1 MNRHTET
8 VANCT
13 HRGARSS
20 CHGETSPVLLM
31 RARGFSLVELSVV
44 LVILALIGG
53 VFTSMF
59 MGLYDGQ
66 RATTTRN
73 KLAAID
79 AALVS
84 FAAVNKRLPCPAD
97 GAGVAGTEVIV
108 SPDQPCVNQSRG
120 VVPWVTL
127 GLTATDI
134 EDAWGTR
141 ITYRVDPYLARNNA
155 MDMSNCD
162 PAGTGIPSQ
171 PGAPPKPTCTVTGGV
186 CAAATLN
193 YCVSPASFL
202 AAKGVEIRDA
212 VGGTVLMNPAG
223 AIPTGAAYALISH
236 GENRSG
242 GYGDGGQLL
251 ASVKSVE
258 GINESQNRADG
269 SQSYYVDAP
278 QRFVDDASH
287 FDDMVVRPSLMS
299 VIQRAHLGPR
309 SH

>member
-1 MNRHTET
+1 
-8 VANCT
+8 
-13 HRGARSS
+13 
-20 CHGETSPVLLM
+20 M
-31 RARGFSLVELSVV
+31 RARGFSLVELTVV

-162 PAGTGIPSQ
+162 PAGTGVPSTL
-171 PGAPPKPTCTVTGGV
+171 GTPPKPTCTVTGGV

>member
-1 MNRHTET
+1 MET
-8 VANCT
+8 VANCA

-20 CHGETSPVLLM
+20 CHNETSLVLPM

-59 MGLYDGQ
+59 MGLYDG
-66 RATTTRN
+66 RRPTTTRN

-97 GAGVAGTEVIV
+97 GAGVAGTEVFGTQ
-108 SPDQPCVNQSRG
+108 DQPCVNPSRG

-141 ITYRVDPYLARNNA
+141 ITYRVNPYLARNNA

-171 PGAPPKPTCTVTGGV
+171 PGAP
-186 CAAATLN
+186 
-193 YCVSPASFL
+193 
-202 AAKGVEIRDA
+202 
-212 VGGTVLMNPAG
+212 
-223 AIPTGAAYALISH
+223 
-236 GENRSG
+236 
-242 GYGDGGQLL
+242 
-251 ASVKSVE
+251 
-258 GINESQNRADG
+258 QNRRVRLPVV
-269 SQSYYVDAP
+269 SAP
-278 QRFVDDASH
+278 PQ
-287 FDDMVVRPSLMS
+287 P
-299 VIQRAHLGPR
+299 
-309 SH
+309 

>member
-1 MNRHTET
+1 MVRVFALIFNRYEFH
-8 VANCT
+8 A
-13 HRGARSS
+13 H
-20 CHGETSPVLLM
+20 LM
-31 RARGFSLVELSVV
+31 RAKGFSLVELTVV
-44 LVILALIGG
+44 LVILTLIGG
-53 VFTSMF
+53 LFTSMF

-97 GAGVAGTEVIV
+97 GAGFAGTEVIV

-127 GLTATDI
+127 GLTARDI

-141 ITYRVDPYLARNNA
+141 ITYRVDPYLARINA

-162 PAGTGIPSQ
+162 PAGTGVPSTS
-171 PGAPPKPTCTVTGGV
+171 GTPPKPKCTVTGGV
-186 CAAATLN
+186 CAAATLD

-202 AAKGVEIRDA
+202 AAKGLEIRDA

-236 GENRSG
+236 GENRAG

-251 ASVKSVE
+251 ASVKGME
-258 GINESQNRADG
+258 GTNESQNRADG
-269 SQSYYVDAP
+269 SPSYYVDAP
-278 QRFVDDASH
+278 QRFVDDLSH